1 MIPSVE
7 ARILWTAD
15 LRPGDVPRVAVVRP
29 AEHDT
34 VTAAWGNPLV
44 LWDGVGCMGWSDAT
58 DDQRQ
63 RWLLELFHSLV
74 LIHNVPPDAVNAAF
88 SQIGGWPSDRK
99 GNARTWTSHEPHSTK
114 V

>member
-15 LRPGDVPRVAVVRP
+15 FRPGDVPRVAVVRP
-29 AEHDT
+29 AQHDDT
-34 VTAAWGNPLV
+34 KAAWGNPLV
-44 LWDGVGCMGWSDAT
+44 FWDGVGCMGWSKAD

-74 LIHNVPPDAVNAAF
+74 LVYNIPPNVVSGAF
-88 SQIGGWPSDRK
+88 SQIEGWPSDRK
-99 GNARTWTSHEPHSTK
+99 GSTRTWTSHEPNPSSS
-114 V
+114 